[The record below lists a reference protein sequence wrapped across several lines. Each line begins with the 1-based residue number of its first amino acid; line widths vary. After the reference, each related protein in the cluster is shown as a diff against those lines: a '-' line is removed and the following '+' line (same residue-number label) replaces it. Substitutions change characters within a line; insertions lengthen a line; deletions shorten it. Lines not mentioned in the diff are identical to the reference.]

1 MPQHEVSPASARG
14 PMQRLRAW
22 WSVPT
27 TRFAGSFLLYLAAIA
42 LAFPFLR
49 IRLAV
54 LFHMSEVVTAEIVH
68 GLLSLFSN
76 NTRIAGDT
84 VVSLAGFSVT
94 IIEECTGIYESLI
107 LAAAL
112 LAYPTAWRHTLVGF
126 ALGMPLIYA
135 MNLIRI
141 AVLLVVGGYSQR
153 WFDFMHLYFWQVTM
167 IAMVA
172 AAWLAW
178 LWWVVR
184 DETDPAADS

>member
-1 MPQHEVSPASARG
+1 MAAPKEDPRPARG
-14 PMQRLRAW
+14 PVALIRQW
-22 WSVPT
+22 WNVPT
-27 TRFAGSFLLYLAAIA
+27 YRFAASFLLYLGAMA

-54 LFHMSEVVTAEIVH
+54 LFHMSEVVTAEVVYW
-68 GLLSLFSN
+68 LLSLFSE
-76 NTRIAGDT
+76 NTRIAGGTIVTLD
-84 VVSLAGFSVT
+84 GFSVT
-94 IIEECTGIYESLI
+94 IIEECTGIYEGLI

-135 MNLIRI
+135 MNVLRI
-141 AVLLVVGGYSQR
+141 AVLLVAGGYSQS

-184 DETDPAADS
+184 DETHPAALP

>member
-1 MPQHEVSPASARG
+1 MKVGTGIR
-14 PMQRLRAW
+14 RAD
-22 WSVPT
+22 
-27 TRFAGSFLLYLAAIA
+27 ADDAAAIA
-42 LAFPFLR
+42 R
-49 IRLAV
+49 VYVETWR
-54 LFHMSEVVTAEIVH
+54 S
-68 GLLSLFSN
+68 
-76 NTRIAGDT
+76 
-84 VVSLAGFSVT
+84 
-94 IIEECTGIYESLI
+94 
-107 LAAAL
+107 
-112 LAYPTAWRHTLVGF
+112 AYPGMLPDRVLIGMSVARQQAAWRHTLVGF

-184 DETDPAADS
+184 DETDPAAVS